1 MNSIILCE
9 GSSDFVL
16 LQYYMRTVYGWTDE
30 RTQNIRS
37 DSKNE
42 RRRKVSRI
50 VWKIKS
56 NTSLL
61 KCRISEK
68 KKLQRIT
75 TATLTKLFDIS
86 IVAKRCSGR
95 ASNRLT
101 KRSRGD
107 SSSNSCNSSD
117 VREK

>member
-1 MNSIILCE
+1 
-9 GSSDFVL
+9 
-16 LQYYMRTVYGWTDE
+16 
-30 RTQNIRS
+30 
-37 DSKNE
+37 
-42 RRRKVSRI
+42 VSRI

-86 IVAKRCSGR
+86 IVAKRTNAETHKNNPANTIAKIAPPDGAVISMAEENADEYESG
-95 ASNRLT
+95 SKNQW
-101 KRSRGD
+101 D
-107 SSSNSCNSSD
+107 
-117 VREK
+117 

>member
-1 MNSIILCE
+1 M
-9 GSSDFVL
+9 
-16 LQYYMRTVYGWTDE
+16 
-30 RTQNIRS
+30 
-37 DSKNE
+37 
-42 RRRKVSRI
+42 SRI

-117 VREK
+117 EGEIGYFGS